1 MHIVSGI
8 INLTLVFMKM
18 DSPEWK
24 ILLLVKN
31 CLDYCSSH
39 GFPYLTELHL
49 SLGRDHRTFN
59 H

>member
-1 MHIVSGI
+1 MDIVSGI
-8 INLTLVFMKM
+8 IDLALVFMKT

-31 CLDYCSSH
+31 CFDCCSSQ

-49 SLGRDHRTFN
+49 SLGRDHRTFI